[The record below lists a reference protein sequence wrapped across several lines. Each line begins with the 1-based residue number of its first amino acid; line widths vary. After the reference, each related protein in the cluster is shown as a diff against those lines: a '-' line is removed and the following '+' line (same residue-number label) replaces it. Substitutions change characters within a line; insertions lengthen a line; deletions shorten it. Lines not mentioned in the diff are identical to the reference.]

1 MKIKNL
7 NFGLGNFLS
16 DSAKFKNYLP
26 QLLTLFVIIFII
38 GFFAF
43 NAQTNMENRGIVF
56 GFGFLAQEASFDIQF
71 SLIDYDG
78 SHSYA
83 RAYLVGLLN
92 TILVASIGIFFATIL
107 GVVVGIS
114 RLSPN
119 YLIAKFAA
127 VYIEIFR
134 NIPLLLQIFFWYFA
148 ALRALP
154 LPKEAISFFDISYL
168 TVKGWYIPRF
178 IWTNF
183 SILFY
188 SLIAAIV
195 AIIFIYT
202 YAKKQQEETGKR
214 IPTLIIST
222 ILIILLPL
230 LTFLLGG
237 VSLSFEYPTL
247 IKQSP
252 TIFNF
257 TGGVG
262 IIPELMALALALSLY
277 TATFIAECVRAG
289 IMGVSKGQKEAA
301 ASIGLT
307 PGQVLKLVIM
317 PQALRIIIP
326 PTTNQYL
333 NLTKNSSLAAAIA
346 YPDIVLVFAGTAMMQ
361 TGRAIEIVSITML
374 TYLSLSIVISMFM
387 NWYNKK
393 IAIKEK

>member
-1 MKIKNL
+1 MNIKVRKII
-7 NFGLGNFLS
+7 
-16 DSAKFKNYLP
+16 P
-26 QLLTLFVIIFII
+26 QLITVLVVVLIF
-38 GFFAF
+38 GFFTF
-43 NAQTNMENRGIVF
+43 NAQINMDNRGIEF
-56 GFGFLAQEASFDIQF
+56 GFGFLSQESSFDVQF

-92 TILVASIGIFFATIL
+92 TLLVAFIGIIISTIL
-107 GVVVGIS
+107 GVIIGIA

-119 YLIAKFAA
+119 YLIERSAA
-127 VYIEIFR
+127 FYVEFFR

-154 LPKEAISFFDISYL
+154 LPQDTEAMFGVFFL
-168 TVKGWYIPRF
+168 TIKGFFVPRF
-178 IWTNF
+178 VWENLD
-183 SILFY
+183 ILFY
-188 SLIAAIV
+188 SILAAVITIIV
-195 AIIFIYT
+195 IKN
-202 YAKKQQEETGKR
+202 YARKLQEKEGR
-214 IPTLIIST
+214 QLPVLYISIGLLII
-222 ILIILLPL
+222 LPL
-230 LTFLLGG
+230 LTFLIGG
-237 VSLSFEYPTL
+237 VSLNFEIPV
-247 IKQSP
+247 IKQLSAGSY
-252 TIFNF
+252 IYE
-257 TGGVG
+257 GGLG
-262 IIPELMALALALSLY
+262 IPPELIALTLALALY

-289 IMGVSKGQKEAA
+289 IQGISKGQKEAA

-307 PGQVLKLVIM
+307 PNQVLKLVIM

-346 YPDIVLVFAGTAMMQ
+346 YPDLVLVFAGTALMQ

-374 TYLSLSIVISMFM
+374 TYLSISLSISALM